1 MNETEKE
8 ALLQMVI
15 EQFIPF
21 NQMLGIRY
29 VPGNPLLVSI
39 ENRPELVGNE
49 RRKMLHGGVIATL
62 LDVAGGMA
70 ILKNFLDTND
80 VHSRADM
87 AEKMVRV
94 ATIDL
99 RVDYLRPGI
108 GERFTAKAEIIRPG
122 KRVTVTRMELHN
134 EEDVLL
140 ALGTGTYAV

>member
-21 NQMLGIRY
+21 NRMLSIRY
-29 VPGNPLLVSI
+29 VPGDPLRVSI
-39 ENRPELVGNE
+39 ANRPELVGNE
-49 RRKMLHGGVIATL
+49 RRNMLHGGVIATM

-80 VHSRADM
+80 VHNRAEM
-87 AEKMVRV
+87 ADKMARV

-99 RVDYLRPGI
+99 RVDYIRPGI
-108 GERFTAKAEIIRPG
+108 GELFMAKAEIIRPG

-140 ALGTGTYAV
+140 AVGTGTYAV